1 MSALDRERRFPEPAV
16 RLGGNG
22 TLICASANLTVAGIA
37 ERNGVPFRFVTYAL
51 YGM

>member
-1 MSALDRERRFPEPAV
+1 VSALDRARRFPEPAV

-37 ERNGVPFRFVTYAL
+37 ERNGVPCRFVTYAL